1 VEKYG
6 VANVRLQQQAELNSI
21 KTEIVSLT
29 DMNKEMTK
37 EASDK
42 LQQLELRRLELE
54 EALK

>member
-1 VEKYG
+1 MEKYG